1 MSNVVVY
8 VYASI
13 GSAGFQA
20 MARVTVEDCVMKVPN
35 RFELVLVAAQR
46 ARDIASG
53 TPISIDRDND
63 KNPVV
68 ALREIADS
76 TIEVDGLKNALV
88 TGLQKQPDVDEPE
101 EDRDVALTEP
111 SWPMGAGEAAIDE
124 ELKEDMLFPGGDDG
138 DADGDAELGADDE
151 EDDLSDD
158 KLEIPDNLAG
168 DGL

>member
-1 MSNVVVY
+1 MSCMGDVTIVY
-8 VYASI
+8 VLAVKKLVDC
-13 GSAGFQA
+13 QK

-76 TIEVDGLKNALV
+76 MIEVDTLKNALV

-101 EDRDVALTEP
+101 EDRDLAIAEP
-111 SWPMGAGEAAIDE
+111 IWPRGAGEQAIDD
-124 ELKEDMLFPGGDDG
+124 ELKEDMLFTTEDGEVEG
-138 DADGDAELGADDE
+138 DADPEADELAE
-151 EDDLSDD
+151 DLDITAEPSDD
-158 KLEIPDNLAG
+158 G
-168 DGL
+168 V